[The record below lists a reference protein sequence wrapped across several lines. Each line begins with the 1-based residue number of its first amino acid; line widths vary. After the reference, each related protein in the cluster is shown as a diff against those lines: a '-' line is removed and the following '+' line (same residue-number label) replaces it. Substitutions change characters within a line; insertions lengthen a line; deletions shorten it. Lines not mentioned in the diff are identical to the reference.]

1 MEKHFKRIIIVAP
14 RSISN
19 HTRSFNSFRLDYAY
33 WNFYIPLLELGYEV
47 KFFDTSL
54 YRNKDLK
61 NLIQKFNPDL
71 LFCIMTG
78 SPYYCPEEPWQVIEE
93 ETKKG
98 NITTFNWFCD
108 DSWRFNEFSSS
119 SCFKFHYCSTP
130 ELKFIQKYKEIG
142 YNNIVYS
149 TWHANHTLY
158 SIDKPK
164 TIPISFIGNINK
176 SREFYISYLKSNK
189 INILTEKNIAFED
202 MINSYASS
210 LIGLNFSKNS
220 DDSGT
225 QMKARMFE
233 IPACKAAMITE
244 YTEDIENNFE
254 IGKEILCFR
263 DENELLESIKKLTD
277 EKYLRYIMKN
287 GHDRFLK
294 DHTSHIRL
302 SKLLEKLK

>member
-1 MEKHFKRIIIVAP
+1 MENNFKRIVIIAP
-14 RSISN
+14 RSITN
-19 HTRSFNSFRLDYAY
+19 HTRSINAFRLDYAY

-54 YRNKDLK
+54 YSNKELK

-93 ETKKG
+93 ETSKG

-108 DSWRFNEFSSS
+108 DSWRFDEFSSTA
-119 SCFKFHYCSTP
+119 CFKFHYCSTP

-164 TIPISFIGNINK
+164 TEQVCFIG
-176 SREFYISYLKSNK
+176 RVDEFRKPYLSYLSSIGINVLNPSNV
-189 INILTEKNIAFED
+189 AFED
-202 MINSYASS
+202 MITCYGKS
-210 LIGLNFSKNS
+210 LVGLNFSKNS
-220 DDSGT
+220 NGKGT

-233 IPACKAAMITE
+233 VPACNSVLVSE

-254 IGKEILCFR
+254 IGKEILCFK
-263 DENELLESIKKLTD
+263 DENELLDSIKQLSN
-277 EKYLRYIMKN
+277 EKYLKYVMDN
-287 GHDRFLK
+287 GHNRFLK
-294 DHTSHIRL
+294 DHTSQIRL
-302 SKLLEKLK
+302 SQLLEKIK

>member
-19 HTRSFNSFRLDYAY
+19 HTKSFNSFRLDYAY

-54 YRNKDLK
+54 YSNEELK
-61 NLIQKFNPDL
+61 KLIQKFKPDL

-78 SPYYCPEEPWQVIEE
+78 SNYFCPEEPWAVIEE

-108 DSWRFNEFSSS
+108 DSWRFDNFSSH
-119 SCFKFHYCSTP
+119 SCFKFHHCSTP
-130 ELKFIQKYKEIG
+130 ELKFVQNYKKVG
-142 YNNIVYS
+142 YTNIVYS

-164 TIPISFIGNINK
+164 NIPISFVGNINK
-176 SREFYISYLKSNK
+176 SREFYISFLKSNN
-189 INILTEKNIAFED
+189 INIMTAKNVGFED
-202 MINSYASS
+202 MINYYISS
-210 LIGLNFSKNS
+210 LVGVNFSKSS

-233 IPACKAAMITE
+233 IPACKAALVTE
-244 YTEDIENNFE
+244 YTEDLENNFE
-254 IGKEILCFR
+254 IGKEILCFKN
-263 DENELLESIKKLTD
+263 ENELLDSLKQLTN
-277 EKYLRYIMKN
+277 EKYLTEIINN
-287 GHDRFLK
+287 GHNRFLK

-302 SKLLEKLK
+302 SQLLEKIK